1 MKVLIVDDHISSAFI
16 TGQLFEILGHDVHI
30 VHSALDA
37 LMVVEDVQPDLV
49 MVDISMPDIDGYE
62 LCRRLRKLPVARN
75 ICIIAQSGWC
85 NEDNLEQAEEAGF
98 NQYLIKPVEL
108 NALQALLSSFDTVT
122 SQSSN

>member
-1 MKVLIVDDHISSAFI
+1 M
-16 TGQLFEILGHDVHI
+16 
-30 VHSALDA
+30 
-37 LMVVEDVQPDLV
+37 
-49 MVDISMPDIDGYE
+49 
-62 LCRRLRKLPVARN
+62 
-75 ICIIAQSGWC
+75 AQSGWC